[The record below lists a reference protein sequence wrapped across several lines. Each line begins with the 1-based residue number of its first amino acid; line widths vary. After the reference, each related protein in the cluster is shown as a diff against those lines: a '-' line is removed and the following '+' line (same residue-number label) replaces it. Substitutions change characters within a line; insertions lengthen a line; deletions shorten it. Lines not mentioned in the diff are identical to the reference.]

1 MTTQAAADIN
11 FTTYHS
17 FTGNDM
23 LLLAF
28 QPIRCPEQWFNM
40 LQVDLKL

>member
-1 MTTQAAADIN
+1 
-11 FTTYHS
+11 
-17 FTGNDM
+17 M

-40 LQVDLKL
+40 LQVDLKLWNPT